1 MHAASENR
9 RMTGRAITRHE
20 LTRRREQL
28 QELRRY
34 LAVLEADHDGA
45 RAKLLGFRQRY
56 LEALGGLM
64 RELDELEA
72 QLQQATA
79 LLSDTLTRQGVDAP
93 VPAPPRA
100 RAWPDVPA
108 LPAAVPL
115 PPEPSGAL
123 TDLPPPSLK
132 TLYRRAAMRLHPDFA
147 PAGPEREVC
156 EQRMMAVNEA
166 HATGDRATL
175 ERLLLA
181 AGELPE
187 KVLGGPADAVR
198 AWLGLC
204 EHMVQGRIRI
214 VQAQT
219 ALLHSLQMHQLRIAI
234 ERAEAGGMHPLD
246 IMAARL
252 RAQIAERRQEL
263 YIGERVGGDARLA
276 ADFLRSRYQRLTGL
290 GLG

>member
-1 MHAASENR
+1 MPS
-9 RMTGRAITRHE
+9 TAITRHE

-28 QELRRY
+28 QDLQRY

-45 RAKLLGFRQRY
+45 RARLLGFRQRY
-56 LEALGGLM
+56 LEALGPLM

-79 LLSDTLTRQGVDAP
+79 LLSDALKRQGVEAP
-93 VPAPPRA
+93 LPASPRA
-100 RAWPDVPA
+100 KAWPDVPA
-108 LPAAVPL
+108 LPEATPL
-115 PPEPSGAL
+115 PPEPTGPL

-132 TLYRRAAMRLHPDFA
+132 TLYRRAAMRFHPDLA
-147 PAGPEREVC
+147 PSGPEREVC
-156 EQRMMAVNEA
+156 EQRMMVVNEA
-166 HATGDRATL
+166 YASGDRRRL
-175 ERLLLA
+175 EALLLA

-187 KVLGGPADAVR
+187 RVIGGPADAVR

-204 EHMVQGRIRI
+204 EHLVQGRIRV

-219 ALLHSLQMHQLRIAI
+219 ALLQSQQMHQLRIAI
-234 ERAEAGGMHPLD
+234 ERAEAGGMRPLD

-263 YIGERVGGDARLA
+263 YIGERVGNDARMA
-276 ADFLRSRYQRLTGL
+276 ADFLRKRYLRLTGL